1 MKKSRLGIC
10 IISFIISLNIKYA
23 LSRLPLTTR
32 DELQYRTN
40 LQVSHNNLQISIF
53 LENEKVKIERERE
66 RESRKKKVHR
76 L

>member
-1 MKKSRLGIC
+1 MRYLD
-10 IISFIISLNIKYA
+10 Y
-23 LSRLPLTTR
+23 PLTR

-66 RESRKKKVHR
+66 REQKKKGTQTIKDQ
-76 L
+76 

>member
-1 MKKSRLGIC
+1 MRYLD
-10 IISFIISLNIKYA
+10 Y
-23 LSRLPLTTR
+23 PLTR